1 MWLEVIQVEFAYNYF
16 VKRGIELSS
25 FQVNYIYNPWAPVNL
40 APVPDL
46 VCKSNRGED
55 FIVQLQNS
63 HTVTQEP
70 LKKTTEGYKIEA
82 NKSRQALE
90 FHIGDLVWAMLTMHM
105 LSICMYNKLSASKIG
120 PLEII

>member
-16 VKRGIELSS
+16 VKHGIGLSP
-25 FQVNYIYNPWAPVNL
+25 FQVNYRYNPWAPINL
-40 APVPDL
+40 ALVLDL
-46 VCKSNRGED
+46 VCKSNKVED
-55 FIVQLQNS
+55 FIVQLQKS
-63 HTVTQEP
+63 HKTTQEP

-90 FHIGDLVWAMLTMHM
+90 FHIGDLVWAMLTMYR
-105 LSICMYNKLSASKIG
+105 LSICEYNKLFASKIG